1 MATDK
6 LDAYTGG
13 LYSEYQEEAFINHIV
28 SVAGWG
34 VEDDVEY
41 WIVRNSWGEPW
52 VSRCQIANEMSSCCC
67 LICSWF
73 YQIKC
78 IFAVT
83 NTRILFHLRKKS
95 CIWFLKRMTFLF
107 KSWLLYFCLQGE
119 KGWLRIVTSAYKG
132 GSGSKYNLAVEE
144 DCMYGD
150 PIVPKDYL

>member
-13 LYSEYQEEAFINHIV
+13 LYSEYQEEAHTNHIV

-52 VSRCQIANEMSSCCC
+52 VSRCQIANEMSSRCC
-67 LICSWF
+67 LICSRF

-78 IFAVT
+78 IFTVT

-95 CIWFLKRMTFLF
+95 CI
-107 KSWLLYFCLQGE
+107 
-119 KGWLRIVTSAYKG
+119 
-132 GSGSKYNLAVEE
+132 
-144 DCMYGD
+144 
-150 PIVPKDYL
+150 